1 MFYSLGFASQTE
13 TLNQREKKNPCSS
26 ALHRESA
33 EKVWIIDYFLILM
46 SSSFRTNFFLN
57 ASDIREAESSSLSEV
72 HPRLYL
78 NTVHNNII
86 HNIIY

>member
-1 MFYSLGFASQTE
+1 
-13 TLNQREKKNPCSS
+13 
-26 ALHRESA
+26 
-33 EKVWIIDYFLILM
+33 M

-78 NTVHNNII
+78 NTVHNNSIHYII
-86 HNIIY
+86 NSNDKIIYIIMIIGHKTQHNCLNELMKISSPYGLKV